1 MTINGDSLLRH
12 FPISRRTRVFI
23 FVIHKYNHPPP
34 AESASIKS
42 KCSHTD
48 SPLSDTRAHLF
59 HVLCRRRRRRRPP
72 NTSTTWGW
80 VPFEDY
86 IMQYWQQQQLSEKY
100 EKGIRTF
107 AAQVL

>member
-1 MTINGDSLLRH
+1 MHGNITLTTLAIHLMTINGDSLLRH

-59 HVLCRRRRRRRPP
+59 HVLCRRRRRRRPQ
-72 NTSTTWGW
+72 TQVYKLRLGAIRRLHYAILATTAT
-80 VPFEDY
+80 E
-86 IMQYWQQQQLSEKY
+86 
-100 EKGIRTF
+100 
-107 AAQVL
+107 